1 MITESAG
8 SGILAGQG
16 FPGIPG
22 NKRIG
27 TVGEHPPNNGVF
39 APTTRPDAI
48 RFLMKAAWTPE
59 C

>member
-8 SGILAGQG
+8 SGILAGLE
-16 FPGIPG
+16 FPGMPED
-22 NKRIG
+22 KRIG
-27 TVGEHPPNNGVF
+27 TAGEHLPNIEVF
-39 APTTRPDAI
+39 ALTTRPDAI

>member
-8 SGILAGQG
+8 SGILAGLE

-22 NKRIG
+22 DKRIG
-27 TVGEHPPNNGVF
+27 TAGEHLPNSGVF
-39 APTTRPDAI
+39 ALTTRPDAI
-48 RFLMKAAWTPE
+48 RFLMRAAWTPE

>member
-8 SGILAGQG
+8 SGNSGRVKASL
-16 FPGIPG
+16 FTG

-27 TVGEHPPNNGVF
+27 TVGEHLPNSKVF
-39 APTTRPDAI
+39 APTTRPNAI

-59 C
+59 Y